1 MSAVRA
7 GVLPRPVAFWLVG
20 AALGVFLFAASA
32 PSPLYVVYQAEF
44 GFSAIT
50 LTSVFAV
57 YVVALLATLLFTGSL
72 SDAIGRRPVLI
83 GAMLVEI
90 AAMVL
95 FVVARDV
102 TWLFAARIVQGVATG
117 AATGALSASLI
128 DLGPPRN
135 PSLGLLVNSVVPGAG
150 LAVGALGTGLLVQ
163 YGPAPTGLVFYL
175 LAGALAVA
183 VLGTLAMREPLANPS
198 RGPASL
204 RPRVGVPRAARGTF
218 AAAAPTLVATWALG
232 GLYLS
237 LGPSVALGILHV
249 ANHLVGGLVIFA
261 LAGAGAVTAVLL
273 RSWTPHRLMLVG
285 ALALVLGVGV
295 TLLAL
300 SMRSTPI
307 FFAGTVVSGVG
318 FGAAFLGAFRTVSGL
333 AAPDQR
339 AGLIA
344 AVYIVSYLA
353 FSLPA
358 VAAGIAVTLV
368 GLPTTSVIYGAGI
381 AVLAA
386 AAGIATLAEGRGAR
400 TRASGG
406 HDAPCAGTVP
416 PADRAA

>member
-1 MSAVRA
+1 MGVRA

-44 GFSAIT
+44 AFSGIT

-72 SDAIGRRPVLI
+72 SDAVGRRPVLI

-90 AAMVL
+90 AAMAL

-128 DLGPPRN
+128 DLGPARN
-135 PSLGLLVNSVVPGAG
+135 PSLGPLVSSVVPGAG

-163 YGPAPTGLVFYL
+163 YAPAPTQLVFFL
-175 LAGALAVA
+175 LVGALTLA

-198 RGPASL
+198 RGSAPL
-204 RPRVGVPRAARGTF
+204 RPRVGVPREARGRF
-218 AAAAPTLVATWALG
+218 AAAAPSLVATWALG

-237 LGPSVALGILHV
+237 LGPSVAVGILPLASHF
-249 ANHLVGGLVIFA
+249 VGGLVIFA

-273 RSWTPHRLMLVG
+273 RSWTPRRLMLVG

-318 FGAAFLGAFRTVSGL
+318 FGAAFLGAFRTVT
-333 AAPDQR
+333 AVATPDQR

-358 VAAGIAVTLV
+358 VAAGIAFTFV
-368 GLPTTSVIYGAGI
+368 GLPTTSVVYGAGI

-386 AAGIATLAEGRGAR
+386 AAGIATLAQGRGAG
-400 TRASGG
+400 TRAVGA
-406 HDAPCAGTVP
+406 HDARCACTVP
-416 PADRAA
+416 PANRAA

>member
-1 MSAVRA
+1 MRTVRR

-20 AALGVFLFAASA
+20 VALGVFLFAASA

-72 SDAIGRRPVLI
+72 SDTVGRRPVLV
-83 GAMLVEI
+83 GAMLLEI
-90 AAMVL
+90 AAMAL
-95 FVVARDV
+95 FVAARDV

-128 DLGPPRN
+128 DLGPHRN
-135 PSLGLLVNSVVPGAG
+135 PSLGPLVNSVVPGAG

-163 YGPAPTGLVFYL
+163 YAPAPTQLVFFVL
-175 LAGALAVA
+175 VGALAVA
-183 VLGTLAMREPLANPS
+183 VIGTLVMGEPLASPS
-198 RGPASL
+198 KGRASL
-204 RPRVGVPRAARGTF
+204 RPRVGIPRQARGRF
-218 AAAAPTLVATWALG
+218 AAAAPSLVATWALG

-237 LGPSVALGILHV
+237 LGPSVAAGILHV
-249 ANHLVGGLVIFA
+249 ASHLVGGLVIFA
-261 LAGAGAVTAVLL
+261 LAGAGAVTAILL
-273 RSWTPHRLMLVG
+273 RSWASRRLMLVG
-285 ALALVLGVGV
+285 AVGLVLGVGV

-307 FFAGTVVSGVG
+307 FFAGTIVAGSG
-318 FGAAFLGAFRTVSGL
+318 FGSAFLGAFRTVSAL

-353 FSLPA
+353 LSLPA

-368 GLPTTSVIYGAGI
+368 GLPTTSVVYGGGI
-381 AVLAA
+381 AALAA
-386 AAGIATLAEGRGAR
+386 AAGIATLAQGRGDRAR
-400 TRASGG
+400 AATL
-406 HDAPCAGTVP
+406 APAAEE
-416 PADRAA
+416 ADRAA